1 MTLTCEEVQ
10 KKVKAHAVDLLEVEV
25 NKREDMFLDG
35 VSDYDSEGRRID
47 YKELN
52 SYAIAEW
59 AYHLLERQRTAI
71 LEAVER
77 AFDECSDND
86 NDNEE
91 QA

>member
-10 KKVKAHAVDLLEVEV
+10 KQIKAHAVDLLEVEV

-35 VSDYDSEGRRID
+35 VSDYDNEGRRVD

-59 AYHLLERQRTAI
+59 AYHLLERQRAAMI
-71 LEAVER
+71 EAVER
-77 AFDECSDND
+77 ALKDND
-86 NDNEE
+86 TEE
-91 QA
+91 KA